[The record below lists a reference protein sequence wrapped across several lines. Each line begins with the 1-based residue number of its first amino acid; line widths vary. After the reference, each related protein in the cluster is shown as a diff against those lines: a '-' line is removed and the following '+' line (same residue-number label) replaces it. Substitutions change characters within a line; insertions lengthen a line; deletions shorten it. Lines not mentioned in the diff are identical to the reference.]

1 MEQARIKT
9 NTKRAAAALQ
19 KIHAKDGRSIQEKI
33 TYKMFVKER
42 WVDKDKTE
50 LDIIIKSSLV
60 KRSLTNYDFLKQL
73 QFDFN
78 KYNIPQNEYKVDI
91 K

>member
-73 QFDFN
+73 QIDFN